1 MGKNIEYKFLDG
13 EIYKGLVIFVVLGF
27 LKWYNVKYDGDDV
40 VYVYNLYCDYKN
52 GDVWIMVLRNN
63 DKD

>member
-40 VYVYNLYCDYKN
+40 VYVYNLYYDYKN
-52 GDVWIMVLRNN
+52 GDF
-63 DKD
+63 